1 MFCLILIS
9 DFFIVI
15 VVVYL
20 CYPSGCVVFCAI
32 LMNGIFLCYRCCLFM
47 VCVTVMNGI
56 FYIVIIFVCW
66 CYFDACYFH
75 IVCDCRRLLMLY
87 VISMVGIFA

>member
-1 MFCLILIS
+1 MRCASLVCAGWAPDGREVAVFCLILIS

-32 LMNGIFLCYRCCLFM
+32 LMNGIFCVIVVVCLW
-47 VCVTVMNGI
+47 
-56 FYIVIIFVCW
+56 FV
-66 CYFDACYFH
+66 
-75 IVCDCRRLLMLY
+75 LL
-87 VISMVGIFA
+87 